1 MIAKNIG
8 PAALMKQGEC
18 TILDVRTA
26 MEHRQCCLKTPHL
39 HVPLDELDPAKF
51 MNDNGL
57 SADRPVY
64 LLCQAGRRAAMAAEK
79 FQAAGFA
86 NVHVIEGGIAAC
98 ESCGVPL
105 ARSGKDVISLERQV
119 RIAAGALVLLGV
131 LLGGSVASVFYL
143 LSGFVGAGLIF
154 AGVTD
159 RCGMAMLLARAPW
172 NK

>member
-1 MIAKNIG
+1 MNAQNIE
-8 PAALMKQGEC
+8 ARALITQAEC

-57 SADRPVY
+57 GAEKPVY

-79 FQAAGFA
+79 FRAAGFG

-131 LLGGSVASVFYL
+131 VLGWAGAPVFYL

-159 RCGMAMLLARAPW
+159 RCGMAMLLAGAPW